1 MTQLVDSIEGDV
13 PLYEYSNMRMNE
25 IYRGRLPF
33 VEICSLGQRSIPY
46 LESALTKASERKK
59 IVLAQA
65 LSMLGAKSGVQ
76 VLIDAITKEL
86 QGGRLPLRTAEIM
99 YVQLPPDHG
108 AMPEA
113 ANWLYSLA
121 AARDP
126 RSLTVW
132 QRVAG
137 LLHPGEED
145 FKDTLQG
152 IYYYID
158 AICQGAE
165 RLGQGM
171 PSRCC

>member
-1 MTQLVDSIEGDV
+1 
-13 PLYEYSNMRMNE
+13 MR
-25 IYRGRLPF
+25 L
-33 VEICSLGQRSIPY
+33 
-46 LESALTKASERKK
+46 RKN
-59 IVLAQA
+59 
-65 LSMLGAKSGVQ
+65 
-76 VLIDAITKEL
+76 

-145 FKDTLQG
+145 FKDTLQESTIILMRYAKEPNG
-152 IYYYID
+152 W
-158 AICQGAE
+158 
-165 RLGQGM
+165 GQGM